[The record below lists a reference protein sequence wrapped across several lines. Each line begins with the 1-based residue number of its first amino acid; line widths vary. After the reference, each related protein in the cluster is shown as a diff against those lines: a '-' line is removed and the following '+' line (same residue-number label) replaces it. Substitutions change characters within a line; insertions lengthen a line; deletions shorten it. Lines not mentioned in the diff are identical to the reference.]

1 MKSIQNANMTAQ
13 TSLVCCLFF
22 VLIVAILIP
31 QDSHGFQSPLSSS
44 THFTAKSRQ
53 QSRLDATIIDPV
65 DAIANAQQVGDIPVE
80 SLAAIL
86 TSTIIAPSADALA
99 HFHGAATTAAPM
111 VKPAAATIQE
121 MLPSAGDAMQA
132 QAQMA
137 LDSGYKV
144 LDATKF
150 VHGGAE
156 KLPGFSETQSIVA
169 PHLLPGPS
177 DEAVTMKEWPQTIFK
192 ARMEYASTM
201 LRAIQKLPY
210 VAFAYALLEFFF
222 LRSDVDIYKEDVE
235 DDPSGVLAETVS
247 DTSVRLAIFFGLA
260 IVTYV
265 IS

>member
-1 MKSIQNANMTAQ
+1 MKSIQNGNR
-13 TSLVCCLFF
+13 TSRSVARTPLMCCLFF
-22 VLIVAILIP
+22 VLMLAVFLP
-31 QDSHGFQSPLSSS
+31 QDSHGFQSLLSSA
-44 THFTAKSRQ
+44 TKSRQ
-53 QSRLDATIIDPV
+53 QSRLSATILDPV
-65 DAIANAQQVGDIPVE
+65 DIVTNAQHAE
-80 SLAAIL
+80 TLAAIL
-86 TSTIIAPSADALA
+86 TSTIVAPSADALA
-99 HFHGAATTAAPM
+99 HLHGAATATAPM
-111 VKPAAATIQE
+111 AKQATATIQD

-132 QAQMA
+132 QAQQA
-137 LDSGYKV
+137 LDGGYKI
-144 LDATKF
+144 LDATRF
-150 VHGGAE
+150 VHGGAD
-156 KLPGFSETQSIVA
+156 KLPGFSETQSVVA

-210 VAFAYALLEFFF
+210 VAFAYALLEFFV

-235 DDPSGVLAETVS
+235 EDPTGVLAETVS